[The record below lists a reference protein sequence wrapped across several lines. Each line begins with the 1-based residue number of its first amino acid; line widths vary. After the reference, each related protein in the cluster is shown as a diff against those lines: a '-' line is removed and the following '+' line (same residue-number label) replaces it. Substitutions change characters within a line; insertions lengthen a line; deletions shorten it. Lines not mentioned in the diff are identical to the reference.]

1 MIGVCGCKLATMVVA
16 AKKARFARRRVRADT
31 LVRARSP
38 DRRSVQDGLL
48 WHDYEVSE
56 TFLVDVWSD
65 VVCPF
70 CYLGIRQLATAL
82 EEFDQGDDVVLR
94 HRAFELDPRAP
105 ADYDLPLDELLAKKY
120 NMPIERA
127 HFLHEKLESDAAAL
141 GMAWSMKT
149 AQPTNTF
156 DAHRLIALS
165 TTQALDGAMTE
176 RLFRAYFSEGQLL
189 SDRDTLSELS
199 EEVGVDG
206 VDELWS
212 GDDYADR
219 VRDDEMQAQD
229 LGITGVPT
237 LLLDGKF
244 MVVGAQGSEQT
255 LDVLT
260 RAWARH

>member
-1 MIGVCGCKLATMVVA
+1 
-16 AKKARFARRRVRADT
+16 
-31 LVRARSP
+31 
-38 DRRSVQDGLL
+38 
-48 WHDYEVSE
+48 
-56 TFLVDVWSD
+56 
-65 VVCPF
+65 
-70 CYLGIRQLATAL
+70 
-82 EEFDQGDDVVLR
+82 
-94 HRAFELDPRAP
+94 
-105 ADYDLPLDELLAKKY
+105 
-120 NMPIERA
+120 
-127 HFLHEKLESDAAAL
+127 
-141 GMAWSMKT
+141 
-149 AQPTNTF
+149 
-156 DAHRLIALS
+156 
-165 TTQALDGAMTE
+165 MTE

-212 GDDYADR
+212 GVDYVDR